1 MALSGAGDLWK
12 FLRWLPGHLKVSWL
26 EETAPV
32 GTSLFEVQ
40 ELAESDVP
48 RSVRADGLVCC
59 CRVFLLPAQLLK
71 AGSTER

>member
-32 GTSLFEVQ
+32 GTSLIEVL
-40 ELAESDVP
+40 ELAESVVP
-48 RSVRADGLVCC
+48 SAALVVSVW
-59 CRVFLLPAQLLK
+59 
-71 AGSTER
+71 